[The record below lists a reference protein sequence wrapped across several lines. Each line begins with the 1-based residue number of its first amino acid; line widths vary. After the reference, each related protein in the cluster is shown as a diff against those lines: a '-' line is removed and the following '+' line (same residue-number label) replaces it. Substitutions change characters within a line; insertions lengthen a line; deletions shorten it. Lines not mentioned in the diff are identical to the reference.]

1 MDDMKNPGIRGMHRF
16 LAKDGDGIMKMS
28 IIRMDFLE

>member
-1 MDDMKNPGIRGMHRF
+1 MKNPGIRGMHRF
-16 LAKDGDGIMKMS
+16 LVKVGDGIMKMS